1 MLVTGIHYIKATIQ
15 DVYEILMKIKNK
27 FLSVVAL
34 SVFSQSALSIP
45 FAFEGRS
52 LGMGGASV
60 ATADLATAA
69 WANPA
74 MLTNQRPD
82 DDFSLLVGIGA
93 FVRDDDDLITDI
105 DDFQAA
111 DSRRQ
116 AAVNAG
122 DLAGAAVALSDMS
135 NVINRIE
142 NKDTA
147 VDVSGVAAVGMAFD
161 TFAMALSIR
170 ADAIGAG
177 TVTDLS
183 CQLAVDPGC
192 DLVQFEQEV
201 TSPTKNI
208 LNLEGVIAT
217 EFGMSLAKKFRF
229 YDKDVSLGIKP
240 KIVDLQA
247 FVYRESILNTN
258 SLGDVFD
265 NGRKFDLGTFTSFDV
280 GAAVELTDSVRL
292 GLNIRNLLT
301 DEFDLGGTK
310 LNFDTNARI
319 GVAYHNRMLTVAVDY
334 DLTEN
339 KPLLANPVFDDLK
352 TQYLAVGAEFNAFSF
367 AQLRVGAR
375 KNVASGISS
384 GAKDTAL
391 TAGIGFWLGF
401 NLDVA
406 ATFTNNSV
414 GGFVQTGFRF

>member
-1 MLVTGIHYIKATIQ
+1 
-15 DVYEILMKIKNK
+15 MKIQSKI
-27 FLSVVAL
+27 LSAVAL
-34 SVFSQSALSIP
+34 SVCSHSAFSIP
-45 FAFEGRS
+45 FTFEGRS
-52 LGMGGASV
+52 LGMGGVSV

-74 MLTNQRPD
+74 MLTRQRPN
-82 DDFSLLVGIGA
+82 DDFSLLIGVGA
-93 FVRDDDDLITDI
+93 FVRDDDDLISDI

-111 DSRRQ
+111 DSRRKTAQ
-116 AAVNAG
+116 AAGDVPGEVTAALDMVNIVAG
-122 DLAGAAVALSDMS
+122 IDGKDM
-135 NVINRIE
+135 
-142 NKDTA
+142 A
-147 VDVSGVAAVGMAFD
+147 VDASGVAAVGMAFD
-161 TFAMALSIR
+161 KFAMALSIR

-177 TVTDLS
+177 TVTNLS
-183 CQLAVDPGC
+183 QTPAQVVDPN
-192 DLVQFEQEV
+192 F
-201 TSPTKNI
+201 NI

-217 EFGMSLAKKFRF
+217 EFGVSFAKKFRF
-229 YDKDVSLGIKP
+229 YNKRVSLGIKP
-240 KIVDLQA
+240 KLVDLQA
-247 FVYRESILNTN
+247 FVYRDAILNSN

-265 NGRKFDLGTFTSFDV
+265 NGTKSDLGTFTSFDL
-280 GAAVELTDSVRL
+280 GAAVELTDSLRL

-310 LNFDTNARI
+310 LNFDTNTRI
-319 GVAYHNRMLTVAVDY
+319 GLAYHNRMMTLAVDY

-375 KNVASGISS
+375 KNLASGISS

-406 ATFTNNSV
+406 AIFTNNSV

>member
-1 MLVTGIHYIKATIQ
+1 
-15 DVYEILMKIKNK
+15 MKIQNK
-27 FLSVVAL
+27 ILSVVAL
-34 SVFSQSALSIP
+34 SVFSQSVLSIP
-45 FAFEGRS
+45 FTFEGRS
-52 LGMGGASV
+52 LGMGGVST

-74 MLTNQRPD
+74 MLTKQRPN

-111 DSRRQ
+111 DDRLQ
-116 AAVNAG
+116 AATTSEEANIAITDMVNIIAG
-122 DLAGAAVALSDMS
+122 IAGKDM
-135 NVINRIE
+135 
-142 NKDTA
+142 A
-147 VDVSGVAAVGMAFD
+147 VDVSGVAAMGIAFK

-183 CQLAVDPGC
+183 QTPAQVVDP
-192 DLVQFEQEV
+192 DF
-201 TSPTKNI
+201 NI

-217 EFGMSLAKKFRF
+217 EFGVSLAKKFRIHNQR
-229 YDKDVSLGIKP
+229 VSLGIKP

-247 FVYRESILNTN
+247 FVYRDAILNTN

-265 NGRKFDLGTFTSFDV
+265 KGSKFDLGTFTSFDL
-280 GAAVELTDSVRL
+280 GAAVELSDAFRL
-292 GLNIRNLLT
+292 GLNIRNILT

-310 LNFDTNARI
+310 LNFDRNARI

-352 TQYLAVGAEFNAFSF
+352 TQYLAVGAEFNAFSI

-384 GAKDTAL
+384 GAGDTAL
-391 TAGIGFWLGF
+391 TAGVGFWLGF

-406 ATFTNNSV
+406 AIYTSNSV

>member
-1 MLVTGIHYIKATIQ
+1 
-15 DVYEILMKIKNK
+15 MKIQSKI
-27 FLSVVAL
+27 LSVVVL
-34 SVFSQSALSIP
+34 SVCSHSAFSIP
-45 FAFEGRS
+45 FTFEGRS
-52 LGMGGASV
+52 LGMGGVSV

-74 MLTNQRPD
+74 MLTRQRPN
-82 DDFSLLVGIGA
+82 DDFSLLIGVGA
-93 FVRDDDDLITDI
+93 FVRDDDDLISDI

-111 DSRRQ
+111 DSRRKTAQ
-116 AAVNAG
+116 TAG
-122 DLAGAAVALSDMS
+122 DVPGEVAAALDMVNIVAGIDGKDM
-135 NVINRIE
+135 
-142 NKDTA
+142 A
-147 VDVSGVAAVGMAFD
+147 VDASGVAAVGMAFD
-161 TFAMALSIR
+161 KFAMALSIR

-177 TVTDLS
+177 TVTNLS
-183 CQLAVDPGC
+183 QTPAQVVDPN
-192 DLVQFEQEV
+192 F
-201 TSPTKNI
+201 NI

-217 EFGMSLAKKFRF
+217 EFGVSFAKKFRF
-229 YDKDVSLGIKP
+229 YNKRVSLGIKP
-240 KIVDLQA
+240 KLVDLQA
-247 FVYRESILNTN
+247 FVYRDAILNTN

-265 NGRKFDLGTFTSFDV
+265 NGKKSDLGTFTSFDL
-280 GAAVELTDSVRL
+280 GAAVELTDSLRL

-310 LNFDTNARI
+310 LNFDTNTRI
-319 GVAYHNRMLTVAVDY
+319 GLAYHNRMMTVAVDY

-391 TAGIGFWLGF
+391 TAGVGFWLGF
-401 NLDVA
+401 NLDIA
-406 ATFTNNSV
+406 AVFTNNSV

>member
-1 MLVTGIHYIKATIQ
+1 MLVIRDLFHQ
-15 DVYEILMKIKNK
+15 DHQDIREILMKIQSKI
-27 FLSVVAL
+27 LSVIAL
-34 SVFSQSALSIP
+34 SLCSQTAFSIP
-45 FAFEGRS
+45 FTFEGRS
-52 LGMGGASV
+52 LGMGGVSV

-74 MLTNQRPD
+74 MLTRQRPN
-82 DDFSLLVGIGA
+82 DDFSLLVGVGA
-93 FVRDDDDLITDI
+93 FVRDDDDLVTDI

-111 DSRRQ
+111 DARRQ
-116 AAVNAG
+116 AA
-122 DLAGAAVALSDMS
+122 AGANDLVAEATALVDMAA
-135 NVINRIE
+135 VINRID
-142 NKDTA
+142 NKDMA
-147 VDVSGVAAVGMAFD
+147 VDVSGVAAMGIAFD
-161 TFAMALSIR
+161 TFAMALSVR

-177 TVTDLS
+177 TVTDLA
-183 CQLAVDPGC
+183 CQLSVDPGC
-192 DLVQFEQEV
+192 DAVQFKQEV
-201 TSPTKNI
+201 TSANNNI

-217 EFGMSLAKKFRF
+217 EFGVSLAKKFRF
-229 YDKDVSLGIKP
+229 YNKNVSLGIKP
-240 KIVDLQA
+240 KLVDLQA

-265 NGRKFDLGTFTSFDV
+265 NGQKSDLGTFTSFDL
-280 GAAVELTDSVRL
+280 GAAVELSDSLRL

-301 DEFDLGGTK
+301 DEFDLGGAK
-310 LNFDTNARI
+310 LNFDTTTRI
-319 GVAYHNRMLTVAVDY
+319 GIAYHNRMMTLAADY
-334 DLTEN
+334 DLTAN

-384 GAKDTAL
+384 GAGNTAL
-391 TAGIGFWLGF
+391 TAGVGFWLGF
-401 NLDVA
+401 NLDIA

>member
-1 MLVTGIHYIKATIQ
+1 MIINQRCLKSLTQ
-15 DVYEILMKIKNK
+15 DVREKLMKVQNK
-27 FLSVVAL
+27 ILSIVAL
-34 SVFSQSALSIP
+34 SVFSHSAFSVP

-52 LGMGGASV
+52 LGMGGVSV

-74 MLTNQRPD
+74 MLTKQRPN
-82 DDFSLLVGIGA
+82 DDFSLLVGVGA
-93 FVRDDDDLITDI
+93 FVRDDDDLISNI

-111 DSRRQ
+111 DARLKAAQSAGDASGAA
-116 AAVNAG
+116 AAV
-122 DLAGAAVALSDMS
+122 SDMS
-135 NVINRIE
+135 NTILGING
-142 NKDTA
+142 KDMA
-147 VDVSGVAAVGMAFD
+147 VDVSGVAAVGMAFK

-183 CQLAVDPGC
+183 QNTT
-192 DLVQFEQEV
+192 EV
-201 TSPTKNI
+201 TDPTKNI

-217 EFGMSLAKKFRF
+217 EFGVSLAKNFRF
-229 YDKDVSLGIKP
+229 HNKKVSLGIKP
-240 KIVDLQA
+240 KLVDLQA

-265 NGRKFDLGTFTSFDV
+265 NGKKSDLGTFTSFDL
-280 GAAVELTDSVRL
+280 GASIELSDSLRM

-301 DEFDLGGTK
+301 DEFDLGGST
-310 LNFDTNARI
+310 LNFDTTTRI
-319 GVAYHNRMLTVAVDY
+319 GIAYHSRMMTLAADY
-334 DLTEN
+334 DLTAN
-339 KPLLANPVFDDLK
+339 KPLLANPVFSDLK

-384 GAKDTAL
+384 GAGDTAL
-391 TAGIGFWLGF
+391 TAGVGFWLGF

-406 ATFTNNSV
+406 ATFTNNSL

>member
-1 MLVTGIHYIKATIQ
+1 
-15 DVYEILMKIKNK
+15 MKIQNK
-27 FLSVVAL
+27 ILSVVAL
-34 SVFSQSALSIP
+34 SVFSHSVFAIP
-45 FAFEGRS
+45 FTFEGRS
-52 LGMGGASV
+52 LGMGGVSV

-74 MLTNQRPD
+74 MLTNQRPS

-111 DSRRQ
+111 DARLK
-116 AAVNAG
+116 AAQNAG
-122 DLAGAAVALSDMS
+122 DTIGIGNALQDMT
-135 NVINRIE
+135 NIVTGIDG
-142 NKDTA
+142 KVMA
-147 VDVSGVAAVGMAFD
+147 VDVSGVAAVGMAFN
-161 TFAMALSIR
+161 TFAMALSVR

-183 CQLAVDPGC
+183 QNIL
-192 DLVQFEQEV
+192 EV
-201 TSPTKNI
+201 TDPTKNI

-217 EFGMSLAKKFRF
+217 EFGLSLAKKFRF
-229 YDKDVSLGIKP
+229 HDREVSLGIKP

-247 FVYRESILNTN
+247 FTYRESILNTN

-265 NGRKFDLGTFTSFDV
+265 NGKKFDLGTFTSFDV

-301 DEFDLGGTK
+301 GEFDLGGTK
-310 LNFDTNARI
+310 LNFDTNVRI
-319 GVAYHNRMLTVAVDY
+319 GAAYHNRMMTLAVDY
-334 DLTEN
+334 DLVAN

-384 GAKDTAL
+384 GARDTAL
-391 TAGIGFWLGF
+391 TAGVGFWLGF

>member
-1 MLVTGIHYIKATIQ
+1 
-15 DVYEILMKIKNK
+15 MKIQSKI
-27 FLSVVAL
+27 LSAVVL
-34 SVFSQSALSIP
+34 SICSHAAFSIP
-45 FAFEGRS
+45 FTFEGRS

-74 MLTNQRPD
+74 MLTRQRPND
-82 DDFSLLVGIGA
+82 EFSLLIGVGA
-93 FVRDDDDLITDI
+93 FVRDDDDLISDI

-111 DSRRQ
+111 DSRRKTAQ
-116 AAVNAG
+116 ATGDVPGEAAAALDMANIIAG
-122 DLAGAAVALSDMS
+122 IDGKDM
-135 NVINRIE
+135 
-142 NKDTA
+142 A
-147 VDVSGVAAVGMAFD
+147 VDASGVAAVGMAFD
-161 TFAMALSIR
+161 KFAMALSIR
-170 ADAIGAG
+170 ADAIAAG
-177 TVTDLS
+177 TVTNLS
-183 CQLAVDPGC
+183 QTPAQVVDPN
-192 DLVQFEQEV
+192 FN
-201 TSPTKNI
+201 T

-217 EFGMSLAKKFRF
+217 EFGVSLAKKFRF
-229 YDKDVSLGIKP
+229 YNKRVSLGIKP
-240 KIVDLQA
+240 KLVDLQA
-247 FVYRESILNTN
+247 FVYRDAILNSN

-265 NGRKFDLGTFTSFDV
+265 DGKKSDLGTFTSFDL
-280 GAAVELTDSVRL
+280 GAAVELTDSLRL

-310 LNFDTNARI
+310 LNFDTSTRI
-319 GVAYHNRMLTVAVDY
+319 GLAYHNRMMTLAVDY

-375 KNVASGISS
+375 KNLASGISS

-406 ATFTNNSV
+406 AIFTNNSV

>member
-1 MLVTGIHYIKATIQ
+1 
-15 DVYEILMKIKNK
+15 MKIQNK
-27 FLSVVAL
+27 LLSVVAL
-34 SVFSQSALSIP
+34 SLFSQSALSIP
-45 FAFEGRS
+45 FTVEGRS
-52 LGMGGASV
+52 LGMGGVST

-74 MLTNQRPD
+74 MLTKQRPN

-93 FVRDDDDLITDI
+93 FVRDDDDLLTDI

-111 DSRRQ
+111 DSRLK
-116 AAVNAG
+116 AAGTVQEAQDATNDMVNIISG
-122 DLAGAAVALSDMS
+122 IDGKDM
-135 NVINRIE
+135 
-142 NKDTA
+142 A
-147 VDVSGVAAVGMAFD
+147 VDVSGVAAMGIAFK

-183 CQLAVDPGC
+183 QTPAQVVDPN
-192 DLVQFEQEV
+192 F
-201 TSPTKNI
+201 NI

-217 EFGMSLAKKFRF
+217 EFGVSLAKKFRIHNQR
-229 YDKDVSLGIKP
+229 VSLGIKP

-247 FVYRESILNTN
+247 FVYRDAILNTN

-265 NGRKFDLGTFTSFDV
+265 KGSKFDLGTFTSFDL
-280 GAAVELTDSVRL
+280 GAAVELSDAFRL
-292 GLNIRNLLT
+292 GLNIRNIIT
-301 DEFDLGGTK
+301 DEFDLGGTR
-310 LNFDTNARI
+310 LNFDRNARI

-339 KPLLANPVFDDLK
+339 KPLLANPAFDDLK

-384 GAKDTAL
+384 GAGDTAL
-391 TAGIGFWLGF
+391 TAGVGFWLGF

-406 ATFTNNSV
+406 AIYTSNSI

>member
-1 MLVTGIHYIKATIQ
+1 
-15 DVYEILMKIKNK
+15 
-27 FLSVVAL
+27 
-34 SVFSQSALSIP
+34 
-45 FAFEGRS
+45 
-52 LGMGGASV
+52 MGGVSV

-74 MLTNQRPD
+74 MLTNQRPG
-82 DDFSLLVGIGA
+82 DDFSLLVGVGA
-93 FVRDDDDLITDI
+93 FVRDDDDLISDI

-111 DSRRQ
+111 DVRRT
-116 AAVNAG
+116 AAANAG
-122 DLAGAAVALSDMS
+122 NIEDEVAALVDMAA
-135 NVINRIE
+135 VINRID
-142 NKDTA
+142 NKDMA
-147 VDVSGVAAVGMAFD
+147 VDVSGVAAVGMAFKK
-161 TFAMALSIR
+161 FAMALSVR
-170 ADAIGAG
+170 ADVIGAG

-183 CQLAVDPGC
+183 QNIL
-192 DLVQFEQEV
+192 EV
-201 TSPTKNI
+201 TDPTKNT

-217 EFGMSLAKKFRF
+217 EFGLSLAKKFRF
-229 YDKDVSLGIKP
+229 HGREVSLGIKP

-247 FVYRESILNTN
+247 FIYRESILNTN

-265 NGRKFDLGTFTSFDV
+265 NGKKFDLGTFTSFDV

-301 DEFDLGGTK
+301 GEFDLGGTK

-319 GVAYHNRMLTVAVDY
+319 GVAYHNRMMTLAVDY
-334 DLTEN
+334 DLTAN

-384 GAKDTAL
+384 GARDTAL
-391 TAGIGFWLGF
+391 TAGVGFWLGF

>member
-1 MLVTGIHYIKATIQ
+1 
-15 DVYEILMKIKNK
+15 MKIQNK
-27 FLSVVAL
+27 ILSVVAL
-34 SVFSQSALSIP
+34 SMFSHSAFSIP
-45 FAFEGRS
+45 FSFEGRS
-52 LGMGGASV
+52 LGMGGVSV

-74 MLTNQRPD
+74 MLTKQRPD

-116 AAVNAG
+116 AAVDVGNAG
-122 DLAGAAVALSDMS
+122 EATLAANDMLD
-135 NVINRIE
+135 IITGIDG
-142 NKDTA
+142 KDMA
-147 VDVSGVAAVGMAFD
+147 VDVSGVAAVGIAFN

-183 CQLAVDPGC
+183 QNIL
-192 DLVQFEQEV
+192 EV
-201 TSPTKNI
+201 ADPTKNI

-217 EFGMSLAKKFRF
+217 EFGLSLAKKFRF
-229 YDKDVSLGIKP
+229 HNREVSLGIKP

-265 NGRKFDLGTFTSFDV
+265 NGQKFDLGTFTSFDIG
-280 GAAVELTDSVRL
+280 GAIELTDSIRL

-301 DEFDLGGTK
+301 DEFDLAGTK

-384 GAKDTAL
+384 GARETAL
-391 TAGIGFWLGF
+391 TAGVGFWLGF

-406 ATFTNNSV
+406 AIFTNNSV